1 LNRLRPGNL
10 PLQDDRL
17 RSGAVEQIAM
27 AEEKSPGRVVDLDK
41 EFEAAMESL
50 RLIGADNSD
59 GLEQWR
65 ITTLGRRGLVNEW
78 TRRTAQLDAEA
89 RPAWG
94 QAMNARKR
102 ALEQAFANKQQERQ
116 GEALTRAL
124 EDERID
130 VTLPGRPAVRGGLHP
145 TTIILRQITGFFQSI
160 GYQVVEGPE
169 VELDKYNFE
178 MLNIPANHPARD
190 MWDTL
195 YVNPPEVLMRTHTSP
210 MQARVMESRV
220 AEAKAANS
228 DPPPV
233 RVIVPGRCYRYEA
246 QDATHEWMFY
256 QVEGLA
262 VDQGITMADLKGTL
276 FSFARHIFGSKV
288 KVRFRCDY
296 FPFVEPGVDMG
307 ISTPEI
313 KGGDWLE
320 ILGAGMVH
328 PKVLRMAGYDPEKYT
343 GFAFGMGPERIAML
357 KYGITDIRQFYAN
370 DPRFLE
376 QFVS

>member
-1 LNRLRPGNL
+1 MDDWRGKIDTLREQAL
-10 PLQDDRL
+10 AELAAV
-17 RSGAVEQIAM
+17 GAGDAV
-27 AEEKSPGRVVDLDK
+27 
-41 EFEAAMESL
+41 
-50 RLIGADNSD
+50 
-59 GLEQWR
+59 EQWR
-65 ITTLGRRGLVNEW
+65 ISYLGRRGALAEI
-78 TRRTAQLDAEA
+78 TRGLGGLTPEQRRTA
-89 RPAWG
+89 G
-94 QAMNARKR
+94 QAANEAKN
-102 ALEQAFANKQQERQ
+102 ALE
-116 GEALTRAL
+116 GAL
-124 EDERID
+124 EAHLSAARAQTLTAALAAERID

-195 YVNPPEVLMRTHTSP
+195 YVSPPEVLMRTHTSP
-210 MQARVMESRV
+210 MQARVMEDRV
-220 AEAKAANS
+220 RQARAEGV

-262 VDQGITMADLKGTL
+262 VDKGLTMADLKGTL
-276 FSFARHIFGSKV
+276 FALAKQIFGSSV

-328 PKVLRMAGYDPEKYT
+328 PKVLRMAGYDPEQYS

>member
-1 LNRLRPGNL
+1 MDDWQGRINTLRERAL
-10 PLQDDRL
+10 
-17 RSGAVEQIAM
+17 
-27 AEEKSPGRVVDLDK
+27 AELKTADGPDAL
-41 EFEAAMESL
+41 EA
-50 RLIGADNSD
+50 
-59 GLEQWR
+59 WR
-65 ITTLGRRGLVNEW
+65 ISYLGRRGALTEAL
-78 TRRTAQLDAEA
+78 RGLSGLPAEQ
-89 RPAWG
+89 RPAAG
-94 QAMNARKR
+94 QAANETKR
-102 ALEQAFANKQQERQ
+102 VLEAALEQQQTAARGQ
-116 GEALTRAL
+116 ALTQAL
-124 EDERID
+124 EEERID
-130 VTLPGRPAVRGGLHP
+130 VTLPGRPVARGALHP

-169 VELDKYNFE
+169 VELDRYNFE

-195 YVNPPEVLMRTHTSP
+195 YVRPPDVLMRTHTSP
-210 MQARVMESRV
+210 MQARVMESTR
-220 AEAKAANS
+220 
-228 DPPPV
+228 PPGPV

-262 VDQGITMADLKGTL
+262 VDEGLTMADLKGTL
-276 FSFARHIFGSKV
+276 YEFARHIFGSKV

-328 PKVLRMAGYDPEKYT
+328 PRVLEMAGFDPSRYT
-343 GFAFGMGPERIAML
+343 GFAFGMGPERIAMV
-357 KYGITDIRQFYAN
+357 KYGIADIRHFYAN